1 MSYSERVKEIGM
13 LTSIGMTK
21 KQIKNMLFKEASI
34 LAVIGITV
42 GLIIGSGL
50 SFFWVKILDIL
61 SRNVGVYEW
70 QILMNADVRFY
81 MVLPIMCV
89 AITFVIAY
97 IITIISAMLPVR
109 KLIKISPI
117 DAIRNTEPSKVT
129 QKSVKTPKIINK
141 IFKQEGVLA
150 YKNIRKEKTRYKSIV
165 LSVVISMVL
174 FVTVNEIL
182 IDYLTAFSQNLDKS
196 FNYKELQLTYMGA
209 GNNKKEYIKTS
220 MEYLQKKGLIESYL
234 MSSEISTLK
243 LEVPIEKCTKLG
255 KVYNPAHNDYNKI
268 TDKNVKMLCNVETA
282 IGPEYDELLKKYGIN
297 ELKNGECLLAD
308 FQNGTKYGNDARL
321 TNYQVR
327 RYFEISK
334 L

>member
-34 LAVIGITV
+34 LAVIGIVV

-61 SRNVGVYEW
+61 SRNVGVHEW

-81 MVLPIMCV
+81 MVLPTMCIL
-89 AITFVIAY
+89 ITFIIVY

-165 LSVVISMVL
+165 LSVVISIVL
-174 FVTVNEIL
+174 FITVNEIL
-182 IDYLTAFSQNLDKS
+182 TDYLITFSQSYDKS
-196 FNYKELQLTYMGA
+196 FNYKELYLTYMGS
-209 GNNKKEYIKTS
+209 GENKKEYIKTS

-234 MSSEISTLK
+234 ATSGRTDLK
-243 LEVPIEKCTKLG
+243 LEVPIEKCTELG
-255 KVYNPAHNDYNKI
+255 KVYNPTHYAYNEL
-268 TDKNVKMLCNVETA
+268 TDKNVNMLCTVETA
-282 IGPEYDELLKKYGIN
+282 IGPEYDELLKKYGIK
-297 ELKNGECLLAD
+297 ELKNGECILAD
-308 FQNGTKYGNDARL
+308 FQNGTKYGDNARL
-321 TNYQVR
+321 TNYEVR
-327 RYFEISK
+327 RYFKISK
-334 L
+334 